1 MIGITGLTKSYNSR
15 EVLRDVDLRIL
26 PGEVV
31 AIIGP
36 SGAGKSTLL
45 RCINMLEVPDAGRIH
60 VDGRQVFY
68 TPNPRGKLGIVD
80 QFRLTWLRREI
91 SMVFQQFNLWPH
103 RTVLDNLLEGPVISK
118 RQKRADAVPRAM
130 EKLRSVGL
138 EDKADAYPSDLS
150 GGQQQRVAICR
161 ALMMDP
167 KAILFDE
174 PTSALDPELVNEV
187 LDIMAKLAKTG
198 MTMVI
203 VTHEMK
209 FAREVADRVI
219 FMEHGGIVA
228 EGPPEVVFQHPRLRV
243 YASHLSH

>member
-1 MIGITGLTKSYNSR
+1 
-15 EVLRDVDLRIL
+15 
-26 PGEVV
+26 
-31 AIIGP
+31 
-36 SGAGKSTLL
+36 
-45 RCINMLEVPDAGRIH
+45 
-60 VDGRQVFY
+60 
-68 TPNPRGKLGIVD
+68 
-80 QFRLTWLRREI
+80 
-91 SMVFQQFNLWPH
+91 MVFQQFNLWPH
-103 RTVLDNLLEGPVISK
+103 RTVLENLLEGPVISK
-118 RQKRADAVPRAM
+118 REKRAVAETRAL

-138 EDKADAYPSDLS
+138 EEKADAYPADLS

-161 ALMMDP
+161 ALMMEP

-228 EGPPEVVFQHPRLRV
+228 EGPPDEVFQHPRLRV

>member
-15 EVLRDVDLRIL
+15 EVLKDVDLRIL

-68 TPNPRGKLGIVD
+68 TPNARGKLSVVD

-118 RQKRADAVPRAM
+118 KQKRADAVPRAL

-138 EDKADAYPSDLS
+138 EDKADAYPADLS

-187 LDIMAKLAKTG
+187 LDIMATLAKTG

-228 EGPPEVVFQHPRLRV
+228 EGPPDEVFQHPRLRV

>member
-1 MIGITGLTKSYNSR
+1 MIDISGLTKSYASR
-15 EVLRDVDLRIL
+15 QVLKDVNLRIV

-45 RCINMLEVPDAGRIH
+45 RCINMLEVPDSGQVHI
-60 VDGRQVFY
+60 DGREVIY
-68 TPNPRGKLGIVD
+68 TSNARGKLGVLD

-103 RTVLDNLLEGPVISK
+103 RTVLENLLEGPLVAKS
-118 RQKRADAVPRAM
+118 QKRAEAESRAL
-130 EKLRSVGL
+130 EKLDSVGL
-138 EDKADAYPSDLS
+138 GDKADAYPADLS

-187 LDIMAKLAKTG
+187 LDIMAKLAESG

-228 EGPPEVVFQHPRLRV
+228 EGPPDEVFAHPRLRV

>member
-1 MIGITGLTKSYNSR
+1 MITVTGLTKSYGDKM
-15 EVLRDVDLRIL
+15 VFRDLSLKVRG
-26 PGEVV
+26 GEVV

-36 SGAGKSTLL
+36 SGSGKSTLL
-45 RCINMLEVPDAGRIH
+45 RCLNMLEVPDAGRIEIG
-60 VDGRQVFY
+60 GREVAY
-68 TPNPRGKLGIVD
+68 TPNKRGKLGLLD

-91 SMVFQQFNLWPH
+91 AMVFQQFNLWPH
-103 RTVLDNLLEGPVISK
+103 RTVLGNLLEGPTVVN
-118 RQKRADAVPRAM
+118 RQAGRDAAERAL

-138 EDKADAYPSDLS
+138 AEKAHAYPSDLS

-161 ALMMDP
+161 ALMMEP

-187 LDIMAKLAKTG
+187 LEIMTSLARSG
-198 MTMVI
+198 MTMVV

-228 EGPPEVVFQHPRLRV
+228 EGSPDEVFAHPRLV
-243 YASHLSH
+243 SYAARLSH

>member
-1 MIGITGLTKSYNSR
+1 MISITGLTKSYGSKT
-15 EVLRDVDLRIL
+15 VLKDVDLRIL
-26 PGEVV
+26 TGKVV

-36 SGAGKSTLL
+36 SGASGAGKSTLL
-45 RCINMLEVPDAGRIH
+45 RCINMLEVPDSGRIH

-68 TPNPRGKLGIVD
+68 TPNGRGKLGVLD

-103 RTVLDNLLEGPVISK
+103 RTVLENLLEGPVISK
-118 RQKRADAVPRAM
+118 RQKRADAEPRAL

-138 EDKADAYPSDLS
+138 EEKADAYPADLS

-174 PTSALDPELVNEV
+174 PTSALDPEL
-187 LDIMAKLAKTG
+187 
-198 MTMVI
+198 
-203 VTHEMK
+203 
-209 FAREVADRVI
+209 RR
-219 FMEHGGIVA
+219 
-228 EGPPEVVFQHPRLRV
+228 RLRPSGGGRSRNPV
-243 YASHLSH
+243 LRRRPAPP

>member
-1 MIGITGLTKSYNSR
+1 MISIQGLSKSYGNR
-15 EVLRDVDLRIL
+15 EVLKEIDLRIL
-26 PGEVV
+26 KGEVV

-45 RCINMLEVPDAGRIH
+45 RCINMLEVPDQGRIH
-60 VDGRQVFY
+60 IDGRQVFY
-68 TPNPRGKLGIVD
+68 TPNRRGKLGVID

-103 RTVLDNLLEGPVISK
+103 RTVLNNLMEGPVVSK
-118 RQKRADAVPRAM
+118 GRKRTEVEPLALA
-130 EKLRSVGL
+130 KLRSVGL
-138 EDKADAYPSDLS
+138 GDKAEAYPADLS

-187 LDIMAKLAKTG
+187 LEIMADLARSG

-228 EGPPEVVFQHPRLRV
+228 EGPPDEVFQHPRLKV

>member
-1 MIGITGLTKSYNSR
+1 MIGITGLTKSYNSH
-15 EVLRDVDLRIL
+15 EVLKDVDLRIL

-45 RCINMLEVPDAGRIH
+45 RCINMLEVPDCGRIH
-60 VDGRQVFY
+60 VDGRQV
-68 TPNPRGKLGIVD
+68 
-80 QFRLTWLRREI
+80 LRREI
-91 SMVFQQFNLWPH
+91 AMVFQQFNLWPH
-103 RTVLDNLLEGPVISK
+103 RTVLDNLLEGPVVSK
-118 RQKRADAVPRAM
+118 KEKRADAVPRAL

-138 EDKADAYPSDLS
+138 EDKAYAYPADLS

-187 LDIMAKLAKTG
+187 LEIMAKLAKTG

-228 EGPPEVVFQHPRLRV
+228 EGPPDEVFQHPRLRV